1 MVSGTHR
8 TWSVG
13 PVGHGQWDQ
22 LDVVSGTSWTWLVG
36 PIGRGQWDQ

>member
-13 PVGHGQWDQ
+13 PVGRGQWDPY
-22 LDVVSGTSWTWLVG
+22 DVVSGTSRSLSIWLLLFLEIV
-36 PIGRGQWDQ
+36 W